1 MLLIAVDEVPAAIVG
16 QTVFQTTEDTRG
28 YLMPLEG
35 LVQWRGIPLA
45 LYSDRHAAFKYNA
58 HRKPVPVENIQ
69 FARVMRELGIQQVYA
84 LCPQAMGRAK
94 WMLETFQDRLVT
106 ELNLAAASTIDEAGL
121 VLKESLLEA
130 PGGVPG
136 FPGGRSGPGLFS
148 SGGHCPAAPA
158 SHWPLEPSPSVGRPA

>member
-1 MLLIAVDEVPAAIVG
+1 
-16 QTVFQTTEDTRG
+16 
-28 YLMPLEG
+28 MPLGGSGPTE
-35 LVQWRGIPLA
+35 GIPLA

-58 HRKPVPVENIQ
+58 HRKPVRVENIQ

-84 LCPQAMGRAK
+84 LSSQAMGRAK
-94 WMLETFQDRLVT
+94 WMLETLQDRLVT
-106 ELNLAAASTIDEAGL
+106 KLNLTAPSTIDEAGL

-148 SGGHCPAAPA
+148 SGGHGPATPA
-158 SHWPLEPSPSVGRPA
+158 SRWPLGPSSSAGRPA

>member
-16 QTVFQTTEDTRG
+16 QTIFQTTEDTRG

-35 LVQWRGIPLA
+35 LVQRRGSPLA

-58 HRKPVPVENIQ
+58 HRKPVRVENIQ

-84 LCPQAMGRAK
+84 LSSQAMGRAK
-94 WMLETFQDRLVT
+94 WMLETLQDRLVT
-106 ELNLAAASTIDEAGL
+106 KLNLTAPSTIDEAGL
-121 VLKESLLEA
+121 VLKESLLE
-130 PGGVPG
+130 VPG
-136 FPGGRSGPGLFS
+136 FPGGRSRPGLFS

-158 SHWPLEPSPSVGRPA
+158 SRWPLEPSPSVGRPA